1 MTRIPMTPAGFAR
14 LSAELKELKEH
25 TRLKIVRDIEEAR
38 AQGDIS
44 ENSEYEDAKHRQSL
58 CEGRI
63 MELEGKLGAAEVI
76 DVSRLKQDGRV
87 VFAVTVVLEDLESG
101 EQARYKIVGT
111 DEADAKAGLISLS
124 APLGKALLGKRKED
138 EVTVETPRG
147 QRSFSIS
154 DVLYR

>member
-63 MELEGKLGAAEVI
+63 MELEGKLGAAGQAQRLFRTHPRQRRAAAG
-76 DVSRLKQDGRV
+76 SRQ
-87 VFAVTVVLEDLESG
+87 
-101 EQARYKIVGT
+101 
-111 DEADAKAGLISLS
+111 
-124 APLGKALLGKRKED
+124 
-138 EVTVETPRG
+138 
-147 QRSFSIS
+147 
-154 DVLYR
+154 